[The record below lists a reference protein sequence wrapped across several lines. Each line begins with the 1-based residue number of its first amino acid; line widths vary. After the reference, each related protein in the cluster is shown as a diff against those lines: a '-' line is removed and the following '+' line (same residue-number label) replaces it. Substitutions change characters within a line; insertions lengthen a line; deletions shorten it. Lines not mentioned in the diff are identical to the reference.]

1 MITTPNREYMMT
13 AAKWGRFHMIS
24 RPRIFIRGLLSRV
37 RRIFLSE
44 HPGAAQDKYKRIR
57 YGRLDILSGE
67 LLRAEWERSCARLQ
81 VPDPGAPGS
90 PGSRGPFPQIPAF
103 EGRCRGA
110 GPGRG

>member
-13 AAKWGRFHMIS
+13 AAKGGRFHMIS

-44 HPGAAQDKYKRIR
+44 HPAWAQDKYSRIR
-57 YGRLDILSGE
+57 CGRLDILGGE

-81 VPDPGAPGS
+81 EPDPWTPGS
-90 PGSRGPFPQIPAF
+90 PASRDPFPPIPAF
-103 EGRCRGA
+103 EG
-110 GPGRG
+110 PS